1 RDGRAF
7 RVLCLEARPRRE
19 GAALA
24 ARLAGAGI
32 ATELWVDAA
41 AARCVGTASV
51 VFVGADTIAPCGLI
65 HKIGTLG
72 RALAARERGV
82 PVYALAGPEKLL
94 PGPVAGALTQRRP
107 GREVLRGAPGGL
119 AVANYYFDLTPLE
132 LLAGAVVGAEVLTP
146 AAVARATAAIGIPP
160 ALEGELAR
168 GAPPPAPPNPAQ

>member
-1 RDGRAF
+1 PAELADDARALVRAQPAMASICRLADAALRAAAEPEAVAAAVARFDAAMGAAAAAAEARAAAPGPGRGAALPPSAGSLVERALGRAHGDGGAF

-51 VFVGADTIAPCGLI
+51 VFVGADTIAPSGLI

-72 RALAARERGV
+72 L
-82 PVYALAGPEKLL
+82 
-94 PGPVAGALTQRRP
+94 
-107 GREVLRGAPGGL
+107 
-119 AVANYYFDLTPLE
+119 
-132 LLAGAVVGAEVLTP
+132 
-146 AAVARATAAIGIPP
+146 
-160 ALEGELAR
+160 
-168 GAPPPAPPNPAQ
+168 